1 MQLSMRR
8 SSLIR
13 VSIPA
18 GAEAMEVLHQWHIME
33 GPRVHA
39 LAIDKDIRRDGHA
52 SNPGKG
58 PLTEDYTTIEVGVC
72 LLLVRPR
79 VLHPRSLQQCP
90 DEKRVL
96 GLQP

>member
-8 SSLIR
+8 SSLVR

-18 GAEAMEVLHQWHIME
+18 SAEAMEVLHQCHIME

-39 LAIDKDIRRDGHA
+39 LAIDNDIRRDGLA
-52 SNPGKG
+52 SRPGKR
-58 PLTEDYTTIEVGVC
+58 PLTEADTTIEVGVC
-72 LLLVRPR
+72 LLLARTRPP
-79 VLHPRSLQQCP
+79 HPRRLQQCQ